1 MGGKMRLIDF
11 FERGLRYWSE
21 TPCLVD
27 STGSLT
33 YAEVSLRSHQ
43 TASALTSNGLKP
55 GDIVAILSQNCSK
68 AFEAWIGAARA
79 DGVWVGLAALNSV
92 SENTY
97 ILNHRHAKWLFI
109 HSDFKKQIPQIQKD
123 CPELENIIC
132 LDEKVDDYLT
142 FEEFIDN
149 HSDNFPPIPYDRGS
163 IISHFSSGGTTG
175 QPKGAMWTSLI
186 WQAWSANVLAHLPM
200 KKRPVHLVASS
211 MAHGAGIFVW
221 PIMAFGGTIVSISRA
236 DPQSV
241 LGAIQEHGV
250 THTFLPPTVIY
261 MMLSHPNAKEYD
273 CSSMDYLVYGGAP
286 MSADKVKE
294 AIEVFGPCMTQI
306 YGQAECPVTIGILSP
321 EEHIEAIEDPDKEHR
336 LLSCGRAPVFVQTEI
351 MSDEGHL
358 VEEGEWGEIVVRGEI
373 VSLGYYGDPEATAE
387 IQEYGW
393 HHTGD
398 VGYKDNDGFIYIVD
412 RKKDMIISGGLN
424 VFPIEIERLIWS
436 FDQVQDCVVIG
447 IPDEKWG
454 EAVKAV
460 VELKSGEILQEEDVI
475 KLCKA
480 ELAAYKV
487 PKTVEFWDELPRS
500 PVGKVLK
507 KEVRKKF
514 WAGIDRKI

>member
-1 MGGKMRLIDF
+1 MRLIDF
-11 FERGLRYWSE
+11 FERGVRFWPD
-21 TPCLVD
+21 TACLVD
-27 STGSLT
+27 PSGSQT
-33 YAEVSLRSHQ
+33 YTEVSIRSHQ
-43 TASALTSNGLKP
+43 TASALVSNGLKP
-55 GDIVAILSQNCSK
+55 GGIVAILSQNCSK

-97 ILNHRHAKWLFI
+97 ILNHRSAEWLFI
-109 HSDFKKQIPQIQKD
+109 HSDFKEQIPQIRKD
-123 CPELENIIC
+123 CPDLKHIIC
-132 LDEKVDDYLT
+132 LDEKIDGYQT
-142 FEEFIDN
+142 FEEFIQG
-149 HSDNFPPIPYDRGS
+149 HSDFFPEITYDRDS

-175 QPKGAMWTSLI
+175 QPKGALWTSLT
-186 WQAWSANVLAHLPM
+186 WQAWSANVFAHLPI

-211 MAHGAGIFVW
+211 MAHGAGVFVW
-221 PIMAFGGTIVSISRA
+221 PIFAFGGTIVSIPKA
-236 DPQSV
+236 DPNSV
-241 LGAIQEHGV
+241 LKAIQIHGV

-261 MMLSHPNAKEYD
+261 MMLAYPEAKQYD
-273 CSSMDYLVYGGAP
+273 CSSMDYLIYGGAP

-294 AIEVFGPCMTQI
+294 AIDVFGPCMTQI
-306 YGQAECPVTIGILSP
+306 YGQAECPVTIGILTP
-321 EEHIEAIEDPDKEHR
+321 EEHIEAVEDPSKQHR

-351 MSDEGHL
+351 MDDDGLL
-358 VEEGEWGEIVVRGEI
+358 VNEGEWGEIVVRGEI
-373 VSLGYYGDPEATAE
+373 VSLGYFGDREATAA
-387 IQEYGW
+387 IQEHGW

-398 VGYKDNDGFIYIVD
+398 VGYKDNEGYIYIVD

-436 FDQVQDCVVIG
+436 FEEVQDCVVIG

-460 VELKSGEILQEEDVI
+460 IELKSEQILHEDDVI
-475 KLCKA
+475 KLCKS

-514 WAGIDRKI
+514 WAGVDRKI

>member
-1 MGGKMRLIDF
+1 MRLIDF
-11 FERGLRYWSE
+11 FERGLRYWPES
-21 TPCLVD
+21 PCLVD
-27 STGSLT
+27 YSGSMS
-33 YAEVSLRSHQ
+33 YKEVNARSHQ
-43 TASALTSNGLKP
+43 TASAMVDHGLRP

-92 SENTY
+92 SENVY
-97 ILNHRHAKWLFI
+97 ILNHRSANWLFI
-109 HSDFKKQIPQIQKD
+109 HSDFEDQIEQIKDQCPNLQHIIVLDKKIQKF
-123 CPELENIIC
+123 LT
-132 LDEKVDDYLT
+132 LDEFITGYSEN
-142 FEEFIDN
+142 FEELDYN
-149 HSDNFPPIPYDRGS
+149 RDA

-175 QPKGAMWTSLI
+175 QPKGAIWSSLT
-186 WQAWSANVLAHLPM
+186 WQAWSSNIYAHLPI

-211 MAHGAGIFVW
+211 MAHGAGVFAW
-221 PIMAFGGTIVSISRA
+221 PAMAFGGTIVSIPRA
-236 DPQSV
+236 DPKSV
-241 LGAIQEHGV
+241 LGAIQDHSV

-261 MMLSHPNAKEYD
+261 MMLSDPDAKNYD

-286 MSADKVKE
+286 MSADRVSE

-306 YGQAECPVTIGILSP
+306 YGQAECPVTIGILTP
-321 EEHIEAIEDPDKEHR
+321 EEHVEAVKDQEKKHR
-336 LLSCGRAPVFVQTEI
+336 LLSCGRPPVFVRTEI
-351 MSDEGHL
+351 MSDDGLLLEPR
-358 VEEGEWGEIVVRGEI
+358 EWGEIVVRGEI
-373 VSLGYYGDPEATAE
+373 VSLGYYGDPKATAE

-398 VGYKDNDGFIYIVD
+398 VGYKDEDGYIYIVD

-436 FDQVQDCVVIG
+436 FEEVQDCVVIG
-447 IPDEKWG
+447 VPDDKWG

-460 VELKSGEILQEEDVI
+460 VELKDGQNLTEETII
-475 KLCKA
+475 KKCKND
-480 ELAAYKV
+480 LASYKV

-507 KEVRKKF
+507 KDVRKQF
-514 WAGIDRKI
+514 WSGVERKI